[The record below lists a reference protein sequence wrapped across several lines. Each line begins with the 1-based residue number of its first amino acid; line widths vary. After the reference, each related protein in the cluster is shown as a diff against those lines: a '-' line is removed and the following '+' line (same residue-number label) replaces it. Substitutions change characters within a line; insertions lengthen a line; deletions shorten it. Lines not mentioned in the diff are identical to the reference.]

1 MYLSRDDERFYRN
14 LKWDISYCNTTLK
27 QVGTRVRFPNCNQ
40 RGGEFIISSL
50 NATYTLEPQ
59 YIEHYHWNQYYL
71 SACTSVS
78 RKECSLARKWV
89 DHHLRNGVEHF
100 TFYLND
106 NEDYWWNC
114 LSNLERRGIVSLVN
128 FTFPHH
134 RQFYEQQAAMNS
146 CGRRSRYTTRYLVQ
160 CDIDEFMVSFDP
172 NYTLLDYVHE

>member
-1 MYLSRDDERFYRN
+1 
-14 LKWDISYCNTTLK
+14 
-27 QVGTRVRFPNCNQ
+27 
-40 RGGEFIISSL
+40 
-50 NATYTLEPQ
+50 
-59 YIEHYHWNQYYL
+59 
-71 SACTSVS
+71 VS

-172 NYTLLDYVHE
+172 NYTLLDYVHFYEERNPKVSAFLPVFQRKFQLKDMTNGLSYELTSRVLSEVNKMCIRFKLQ